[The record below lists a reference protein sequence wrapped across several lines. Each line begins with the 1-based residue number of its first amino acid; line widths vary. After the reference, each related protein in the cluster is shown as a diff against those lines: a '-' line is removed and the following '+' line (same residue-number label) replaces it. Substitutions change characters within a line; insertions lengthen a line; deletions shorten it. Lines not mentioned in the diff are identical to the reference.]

1 MQKALLLSIWR
12 GQSRGS
18 AAAFT
23 YRDSLSGPGF
33 PLSCEPRQFL
43 FRPESAVP
51 DEGNRQIHSTASKNV
66 KPSQG
71 ICLM

>member
-1 MQKALLLSIWR
+1 MQNALLLYMERTEPWFR
-12 GQSRGS
+12 CGLHL
-18 AAAFT
+18 
-23 YRDSLSGPGF
+23 RDSLSGPGF